1 MIEDI
6 PLDTFD
12 DDREEEDDGLLNTG
26 FSADDEQTYDS
37 VTPGSKIDRQRRDLV
52 RGKIKDLERKF
63 NTSIPPTEYDRF
75 RLSGKE
81 LQFKKSDGQY
91 VSLTN
96 TRSGKF
102 LESSGIRN
110 RLGAGL
116 ARDLLNIETPPREKA
131 KAKKLLDTIPTEIE
145 MDELTPEHQIKAIS
159 VATNTELDMRE
170 FLGIDKALTRIK
182 GELQNNASK
191 LSKIDE
197 HLKKEYDKLKEVQHD
212 EKYKD
217 LQKKIKNRIK
227 DLKEE
232 RATRLEILSQ
242 NRKELASQFS
252 RMRQTAE
259 KILDGD
265 LSLKEK
271 IKLVFR
277 EHGITITAVLTSVGL
292 LISTIITALTG
303 GGGGGSKTPPKNPN
317 KLKEWVKAK
326 LKALARL
333 LGRLAG
339 KAAAALPGIIGS
351 IIAGVLNFLKKV
363 VTAASEHVWLFLT
376 SITTL
381 MGYRLFLYIS
391 PAAVKRKAEPSPL
404 GAPHSKKR

>member
-12 DDREEEDDGLLNTG
+12 DDREEEEDDGLLNTG

-303 GGGGGSKTPPKNPN
+303 GGGGGRGSKPPKNPN

-326 LKALARL
+326 LKALANL

-381 MGYRLFLYIS
+381 MGYRLFLYI
-391 PAAVKRKAEPSPL
+391 
-404 GAPHSKKR
+404 PHNKKR